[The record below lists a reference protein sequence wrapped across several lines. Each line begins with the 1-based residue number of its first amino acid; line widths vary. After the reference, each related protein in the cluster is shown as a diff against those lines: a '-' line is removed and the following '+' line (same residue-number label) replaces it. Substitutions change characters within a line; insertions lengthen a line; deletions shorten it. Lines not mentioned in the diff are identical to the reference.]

1 MTDIIGVFE
10 SPVHANRVV
19 ADLLSAGLDKSDI
32 SLIMSD
38 KAKEKFSSATEDK
51 GDRTLKDAAIG
62 AGTGGVLTA
71 LLLGLTTVSAILVPG
86 LPVLV
91 SGPLI
96 AAFEGLG
103 AGAAVGG
110 IAGALSG
117 LGIKAM
123 EASKYEDELKIGNA
137 VVVVHTSDKDKEA
150 AARAILKSP
159 GASNDVGYRAA

>member
-1 MTDIIGVFE
+1 MNDIVGIFDN
-10 SPVHANRVV
+10 PNTANRAI
-19 ADLLSAGLDKSDI
+19 ADLLSAGFDKSDI

-38 KAKEKFSSATEDK
+38 KTKEHFSAAAEDT

-62 AGTGGVLTA
+62 AGIGGILTG
-71 LLLGLTTVSAILVPG
+71 LLLGLTTVSGILIPG

-110 IAGALSG
+110 LTGALSA
-117 LGIKAM
+117 LGIKAS
-123 EASKYEDELKIGNA
+123 EANDYEEQIKAGKA
-137 VVVVHTSDKDKEA
+137 VVVVHNVADDKVGQT
-150 AARAILKSP
+150 RTILNSP
-159 GASNDVGYRAA
+159 QVTPSIRAA